1 MANLKYWI
9 WLASNSLLNPA
20 KVVIGGGV
28 SDSMD
33 TVIHQIQE
41 EVAQLTPIPTDICLA
56 SLGARAGALGAINYA
71 ATQIE
76 QQDIQV
82 R

>member
-1 MANLKYWI
+1 MAIANCI
-9 WLASNSLLNPA
+9 SLMNPS

-33 TVIHQIQE
+33 VVIQRIQE
-41 EVAQLTPIPTDICLA
+41 EVAQLTPLQADVCLA

-71 ATQIE
+71 STQIE
-76 QQDIQV
+76 QLDIQV
-82 R
+82 KR